1 MGKYR
6 EGKGGRRRGRI
17 RDKESADEGGG
28 LVVEKEGNMREGGGQ
43 EGEEGGRREEGWS
56 RR

>member
-1 MGKYR
+1 MGKDR

-28 LVVEKEGNMREGGGQ
+28 LVVEKEGNMREGG
-43 EGEEGGRREEGWS
+43 R
-56 RR
+56 

>member
-1 MGKYR
+1 MGKDR

-43 EGEEGGRREEGWS
+43 EGEEGGRGEEGWS